1 MTEKN
6 LEEDLKYYNELGFKA
21 GLEIHQQL
29 ETHKLFCKCPSL
41 VNDPNKADIKF
52 ERRFRSVL
60 SEKGEKDIVAEFEM
74 QKNKVIRYE
83 ACSSSSCLVEYDEE
97 PPHSINKYAL
107 NIALEIATLFNA
119 EIVDEI
125 QIMRKAVVDGSVTS
139 GFQRTMLIAKRGYIK
154 TSLGNV
160 HIDTVCLEEEA
171 AKKLSEDSNYITYR
185 LDRLGV
191 PLVEIATAPEI
202 KTPEHA
208 KECASIIGM
217 ILRSTNKVKRGI
229 GTIRQDVNLSIRGHP
244 RIEIKGFQELKSM
257 PKVIENEVKRQIEDI
272 KNKTLKAEVR
282 KANVDFTTTFQRPMP
297 GAARMYPETDH
308 VPIKISE
315 EMLENISR
323 PELITE
329 KTISLEKK
337 YKISSV
343 LAEEI
348 IKNKINFED
357 YVSKLENIE
366 PEFIARVLV
375 EYPKQIKTKYN
386 LEIKYDIY
394 SILDLYNNRKISKE
408 AVLEIMVELNATG
421 RRLDE
426 ISKKYLSV
434 DEEEVKKE
442 IKKII
447 LDLESE
453 DKEPKMN
460 EVMGR
465 LMEKYRGK
473 IDGKRAV
480 ELIKI
485 ILKS

>member
-1 MTEKN
+1 M
-6 LEEDLKYYNELGFKA
+6 
-21 GLEIHQQL
+21 I
-29 ETHKLFCKCPSL
+29 
-41 VNDPNKADIKF
+41 
-52 ERRFRSVL
+52 
-60 SEKGEKDIVAEFEM
+60 
-74 QKNKVIRYE
+74 
-83 ACSSSSCLVEYDEE
+83 
-97 PPHSINKYAL
+97 
-107 NIALEIATLFNA
+107 
-119 EIVDEI
+119 I
-125 QIMRKAVVDGSVTS
+125 Q
-139 GFQRTMLIAKRGYIK
+139 
-154 TSLGNV
+154 
-160 HIDTVCLEEEA
+160 
-171 AKKLSEDSNYITYR
+171 
-185 LDRLGV
+185 
-191 PLVEIATAPEI
+191 
-202 KTPEHA
+202 
-208 KECASIIGM
+208 
-217 ILRSTNKVKRGI
+217 
-229 GTIRQDVNLSIRGHP
+229 
-244 RIEIKGFQELKSM
+244 
-257 PKVIENEVKRQIEDI
+257 
-272 KNKTLKAEVR
+272 
-282 KANVDFTTTFQRPMP
+282 
-297 GAARMYPETDH
+297 
-308 VPIKISE
+308 
-315 EMLENISR
+315 NISR